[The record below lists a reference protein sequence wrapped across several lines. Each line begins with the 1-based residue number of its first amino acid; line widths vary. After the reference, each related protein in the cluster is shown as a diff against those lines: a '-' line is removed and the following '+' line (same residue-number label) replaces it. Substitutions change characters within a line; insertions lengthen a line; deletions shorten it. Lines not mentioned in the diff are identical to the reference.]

1 MRVKW
6 MIFRHTISSVQ
17 LMHLHLSNRAS
28 HLQGAPQPL
37 KAAFG
42 GEDEEEL
49 QDLTQLQALDR
60 IDHVLTTKSVQ
71 NG

>member
-6 MIFRHTISSVQ
+6 MIFRHTSSVQ
-17 LMHLHLSNRAS
+17 LMHLHLSNRVP
-28 HLQGAPQPL
+28 HLQGAQPL

-60 IDHVLTTKSVQ
+60 TTC
-71 NG
+71 